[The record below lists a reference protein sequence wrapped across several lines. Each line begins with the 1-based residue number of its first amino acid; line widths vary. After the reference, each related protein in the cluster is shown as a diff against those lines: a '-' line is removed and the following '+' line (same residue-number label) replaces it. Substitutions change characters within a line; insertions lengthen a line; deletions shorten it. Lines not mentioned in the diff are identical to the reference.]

1 MMSHWSKGAAGAG
14 YTGKVPG
21 VQMKHDCIYFPK
33 RFTTDWHSG
42 LGCTIHYSL
51 SVRFILAAHFLG
63 DGGIVVDGNGCNGQE
78 Q

>member
-1 MMSHWSKGAAGAG
+1 MPGAG

-42 LGCTIHYSL
+42 LVCTMHYSL
-51 SVRFILAAHFLG
+51 SVRFILATPFS
-63 DGGIVVDGNGCNGQE
+63 
-78 Q
+78 

>member
-33 RFTTDWHSG
+33 RFTTDCYFG

-51 SVRFILAAHFLG
+51 SVRFILATHLG
-63 DGGIVVDGNGCNGQE
+63 DGGIVVDDSGCNGQE